1 MITVPVSTVP
11 EIKVSTIPV
20 GTVPV
25 GIVFVS
31 TLSTVPVCDYSFLST
46 GSCQV
51 SNVSNGSM

>member
-1 MITVPVSTVP
+1 MITVPVSTMLD
-11 EIKVSTIPV
+11 IIISTIPV

-25 GIVFVS
+25 GTVFVS